1 MSGCN
6 SSAMHALPDVAGALA
21 WLRQQGAR
29 HLQCDSR
36 KVQAGDAFVAWP
48 GFATDGRRYV
58 PGALR
63 SGAVACLVEADGLPE
78 ALAMGLWADDVL
90 PVPSERQSHEPP
102 VASLAQLKSVTG
114 PLAAAFYGHPS
125 RQLRVLAVTGTN
137 GKTSTT
143 WWLSQAL
150 AALNKPCGLIGTL
163 GVGVPGT
170 AEQALDRKSV
180 V

>member
-1 MSGCN
+1 MSACN
-6 SSAMHALPDVAGALA
+6 SSAMLALPDVAGALA

-78 ALAMGLWADDVL
+78 ALAAGPMG
-90 PVPSERQSHEPP
+90 R
-102 VASLAQLKSVTG
+102 
-114 PLAAAFYGHPS
+114 
-125 RQLRVLAVTGTN
+125 
-137 GKTSTT
+137 
-143 WWLSQAL
+143 
-150 AALNKPCGLIGTL
+150 
-163 GVGVPGT
+163 
-170 AEQALDRKSV
+170 
-180 V
+180 